1 MAVACDNLVKKTEV
15 INELR
20 LEENNN
26 KNEGG
31 ALCV

>member
-1 MAVACDNLVKKTEV
+1 MVVVCDNFVKKIEV

-20 LEENNN
+20 FEENNN